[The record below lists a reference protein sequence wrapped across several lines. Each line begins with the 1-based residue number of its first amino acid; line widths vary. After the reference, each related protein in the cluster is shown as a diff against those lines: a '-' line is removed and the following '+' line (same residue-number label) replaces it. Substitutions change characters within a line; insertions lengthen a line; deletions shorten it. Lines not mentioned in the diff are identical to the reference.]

1 MNQFDTELQLKALMG
16 SFIVLLDQTIQAMQN
31 REPEMARKVE
41 RLVELG
47 LCEAEGRIEF
57 HPVPALVI
65 SMRMEDGALLEVAR
79 LNVPAPDEYQAQ
91 LDLH

>member
-1 MNQFDTELQLKALMG
+1 MITDTNTQLQALMG
-16 SFIVLLDQTIQAMQN
+16 SFVVLLDQTLQTMQK

-41 RLVELG
+41 RLIKLG

-65 SMRMEDGALLEVAR
+65 SMRMEDGTLREVAR
-79 LNVPAPDEYQAQ
+79 LNVPAPDEYQARIGI
-91 LDLH
+91 H